1 MVEIQTER
9 LRLVALDLDN
19 LYHYVH
25 DYEMVQLNLGVKVTM
40 PVQDPE
46 IKYVFSKAHYE
57 ASSNPQEILWYTSW
71 EVILKSENVIIGG
84 VCFKGPPDDELEV
97 EVGYEIVPEYQRNGY
112 ATEATEALL
121 KWAKKAEHIKSVV
134 ACVETD
140 NVPSSK
146 LLRKLGFNF
155 FKSDNG
161 LNWWRKN

>member
-9 LRLVALDLDN
+9 LRIVALDLDN

-57 ASSNPQEILWYTSW
+57 ASSHPEEILWYTSW

-84 VCFKGPPDDELEV
+84 VCFKGPPDDAFEV
-97 EVGYEIVPEYQRNGY
+97 EVGYEIVAEYQRNGY

-121 KWAKKAEHIKSVV
+121 KWAKEAEHIKSVV